1 MRQDS
6 FIVNAQISVKVIRR
20 KVTDEGEMYHD
31 VEPIKV
37 RIYFQFVLTFGD
49 IINQT
54 ENIEKPSLLPLLL
67 LSNKLKIMG
76 QRLDGKIELVV

>member
-1 MRQDS
+1 MVFSKQAVICERNKKMCMVFRVGDMRQDS

-37 RIYFQFVLTFGD
+37 NFYFL
-49 IINQT
+49 
-54 ENIEKPSLLPLLL
+54 SLVY
-67 LSNKLKIMG
+67 I
-76 QRLDGKIELVV
+76 R